1 MKELKRKLIKNASR
15 YVKERFRKKSNKNF
29 EYHNLRHTKNVVKAA
44 EKISEK
50 YNLSKNDV
58 IILLVSAWFH
68 DIGFLDAQQEH
79 EMRGAQLVEKFLQ
92 SEGVPKEFFPLFKD
106 TILSTQIPQKPSTL
120 IQEILCDA
128 DLYHLGTSD
137 FFRNSKS
144 LRKESQ
150 YIKGVAIDK
159 SEWLSAN
166 IKLLRG
172 HHYFT
177 DYSRKRLDQR
187 VKANLQKL
195 LEQQKNLSAIELT

>member
-1 MKELKRKLIKNASR
+1 MKELKQKLIKDASR
-15 YVKERFRKKSNKNF
+15 YIKNRFRKKAKVEF
-29 EYHNLRHTKNVVKAA
+29 KYHNLSHTKKVVKAA
-44 EKISEK
+44 EKISRK
-50 YNLSKNDV
+50 YDLSKNDV

-68 DIGFLDAQQEH
+68 DIGFLDAPQQH
-79 EMRGAQLVEKFLQ
+79 EERGAQLVEKFLQ
-92 SEGVPKEFFPLFKD
+92 SERVPKEFFPLFKD
-106 TILSTQIPQKPSTL
+106 TILSTRMPQKPSTL

-159 SEWLSAN
+159 IEWLSAN
-166 IKLLRG
+166 IKLLKS
-172 HHYFT
+172 HYYFT
-177 DYSRKRLDQR
+177 DYSRKRLDHR

-195 LEQQKNLSAIELT
+195 LEKQKNLSTI